1 MQCRNWQTRDRISI
15 STDEPFT
22 LRRGTGCMC
31 VVSIHTARCTASP
44 RSDGALP
51 AKMTAT
57 IQDEWKRNLRTNRP
71 DIAEDQLART
81 QTLMNKALPDA
92 MVSGFEP
99 LISGI
104 TLPDSNDCHVVAA
117 AIRCKAEV
125 IVTMNLKDFPR
136 NLMAEFEIEAL
147 HPDEFIMDLFDL
159 NQALVLKAVNA
170 QRASFRQPAM
180 GVTVYLD
187 SLLRQGLPMTVSALD
202 KFRFLI

>member
-1 MQCRNWQTRDRISI
+1 MNHSPYAVVLDACVLYPSILRDVL
-15 STDEPFT
+15 
-22 LRRGTGCMC
+22 LRLGLTGLYQ
-31 VVSIHTARCTASP
+31 P
-44 RSDGALP
+44 
-51 AKMTAT
+51 KWTAT

-136 NLMAEFEIEAL
+136 KLMAEFEIEAL

>member
-1 MQCRNWQTRDRISI
+1 MNHSPYDVVLDACVLYPSILRDVL
-15 STDEPFT
+15 
-22 LRRGTGCMC
+22 LRLGLTGLYQ
-31 VVSIHTARCTASP
+31 P
-44 RSDGALP
+44 
-51 AKMTAT
+51 KWTAT

>member
-1 MQCRNWQTRDRISI
+1 MNHSPYAVVLYACVLYPSILRDVL
-15 STDEPFT
+15 
-22 LRRGTGCMC
+22 LRLGLTGLYQ
-31 VVSIHTARCTASP
+31 P
-44 RSDGALP
+44 
-51 AKMTAT
+51 KWTAT

-71 DIAEDQLART
+71 DIAEDQLAHT

>member
-1 MQCRNWQTRDRISI
+1 MNHSPYAVVLDACVLYPSILRDVL
-15 STDEPFT
+15 
-22 LRRGTGCMC
+22 LRLGLTGLYQ
-31 VVSIHTARCTASP
+31 P
-44 RSDGALP
+44 
-51 AKMTAT
+51 KWTAT
-57 IQDEWKRNLRTNRP
+57 IQEEWKRNLRTNRP

-125 IVTMNLKDFPR
+125 IVTMNLKDFPG
-136 NLMAEFEIEAL
+136 NLLAEFEIEAL

-202 KFRFLI
+202 KFHFLI

>member
-1 MQCRNWQTRDRISI
+1 MNHSPYAVVLDACVLYPSILRDVL
-15 STDEPFT
+15 
-22 LRRGTGCMC
+22 LRLGLTGLYQ
-31 VVSIHTARCTASP
+31 P
-44 RSDGALP
+44 
-51 AKMTAT
+51 KWTAT

-81 QTLMNKALPDA
+81 QTLMNKALPDV

>member
-1 MQCRNWQTRDRISI
+1 MNHSPYAVVLDACVLYPSILRDVL
-15 STDEPFT
+15 
-22 LRRGTGCMC
+22 LRLGLTGLYQ
-31 VVSIHTARCTASP
+31 P
-44 RSDGALP
+44 
-51 AKMTAT
+51 KWTAT

-81 QTLMNKALPDA
+81 QTLMNKALPDV
-92 MVSGFEP
+92 MVSGFEL

>member
-1 MQCRNWQTRDRISI
+1 MNHSPYAVVLDACVLYPSILRDVL
-15 STDEPFT
+15 
-22 LRRGTGCMC
+22 LRLGLTGLYQ
-31 VVSIHTARCTASP
+31 P
-44 RSDGALP
+44 
-51 AKMTAT
+51 KWTAT

-104 TLPDSNDCHVVAA
+104 ALPDSNDCHVVAA

-170 QRASFRQPAM
+170 QRASFRQPAI

>member
-1 MQCRNWQTRDRISI
+1 MNHSPYAVVLDACVLYPSILRDVLLS
-15 STDEPFT
+15 
-22 LRRGTGCMC
+22 LGLTGLYQ
-31 VVSIHTARCTASP
+31 P
-44 RSDGALP
+44 
-51 AKMTAT
+51 KWTAT

>member
-1 MQCRNWQTRDRISI
+1 MNHSPYAVVLDACVLYPSILRDVL
-15 STDEPFT
+15 
-22 LRRGTGCMC
+22 LRLGLTGLYQ
-31 VVSIHTARCTASP
+31 P
-44 RSDGALP
+44 
-51 AKMTAT
+51 KWTAT

>member
-1 MQCRNWQTRDRISI
+1 MNHSPYAVVLDACVLYPSILRDVLLRLGL
-15 STDEPFT
+15 TGLYEP
-22 LRRGTGCMC
+22 
-31 VVSIHTARCTASP
+31 
-44 RSDGALP
+44 
-51 AKMTAT
+51 KWTAT

-125 IVTMNLKDFPR
+125 IVTMNRKDFPR

>member
-1 MQCRNWQTRDRISI
+1 MNHSPYAVVLDACVLYPSILRDVLLRLGL
-15 STDEPFT
+15 TGLYEP
-22 LRRGTGCMC
+22 
-31 VVSIHTARCTASP
+31 
-44 RSDGALP
+44 
-51 AKMTAT
+51 KWTAT

>member
-1 MQCRNWQTRDRISI
+1 
-15 STDEPFT
+15 
-22 LRRGTGCMC
+22 
-31 VVSIHTARCTASP
+31 
-44 RSDGALP
+44 
-51 AKMTAT
+51 MTAT

-187 SLLRQGLPMTVSALD
+187 SLLRQGLPMTVSAVD